1 MDSYRPQPPPL
12 RKTDEISG
20 AAPRRGL
27 AVGLAVALAV
37 IGGLLIVAGVL
48 LVTVPLHHGTIPQWN
63 GLCSSDV
70 GQIGQFIDSSAQ
82 QDCSEVSLAD
92 HLIGWLFGGGG
103 ALLAGGLF
111 WLARRP
117 RGTGT

>member
-1 MDSYRPQPPPL
+1 MDSYRPQQPPL
-12 RKTDEISG
+12 RKTGETSG
-20 AAPRRGL
+20 ATPRRGL
-27 AVGLAVALAV
+27 AVGLAVAV

-70 GQIGQFIDSSAQ
+70 GQLGQFIDSSAQ

-92 HLIGWLFGGGG
+92 HLIGWLFGGGI
-103 ALLAGGLF
+103 LLVAAGLF
-111 WLARRP
+111 WLTRRP
-117 RGTGT
+117 RRTGA